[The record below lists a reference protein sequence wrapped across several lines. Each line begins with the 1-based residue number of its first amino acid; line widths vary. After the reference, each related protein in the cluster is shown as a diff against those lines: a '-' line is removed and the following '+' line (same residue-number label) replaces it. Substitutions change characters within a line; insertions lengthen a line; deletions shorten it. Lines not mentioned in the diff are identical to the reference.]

1 MRSKRVVTIVLFLTI
16 FLGSCGATDFNGPAV
31 GGGGTTGNPPVSPQ
45 AQTPVSTTTQGA
57 QVASATAQSRELILT
72 STQLFK
78 DLADIGLGHLTPS
91 LATTPTGTVTCGDGG
106 SYTYSGTYTAPSTY
120 SLALTFNGCR
130 YRGFQFVGAYQL
142 TGTPSNFTVS
152 LGGGST
158 FNIFNFDQA
167 YTVLLAY
174 LKANVSYT
182 MASSGTPPI
191 TSYTINESGSI
202 TSFDYFLLNTFGMTM
217 SALRS
222 SVVETTNANLDLST
236 TMVTNGGFS
245 EGWVSAGGS
254 STARMTF
261 TDFTVNK
268 TQVNAAVPP
277 ATNYTT
283 NTRSVDGRVSFAF
296 VPSSFGY
303 SGLFDISTSTPIRF
317 STALPLQ
324 TTQGM
329 VTTNGTARTS
339 YNVGSD
345 VDIIVSNLASSV
357 TSTVN
362 FPREYELMKTTDFA
376 ALEQDKPPLIPPP
389 APGVPVSLPTGS
401 TLAVTLTWVG
411 PSGSSTSDMDLHLH
425 YYSSPTPTAG
435 TPKTWTVHWSGGK
448 TCSDPAGLPFSDA
461 LDLDANG
468 VCDTGLDFDD
478 TNGYGPEHITDL
490 KLLPGYYIASV
501 DSFSLSVAEQPT
513 TLYVSLHIGDD
524 IFGPYISTLSTSD
537 GDGSNS
543 AAWYHIADIRVNSNG
558 TIDVMAPDP
567 ALPPWD

>member
-1 MRSKRVVTIVLFLTI
+1 MSNNRVVTIALFFAI
-16 FLGSCGATDFNGPAV
+16 FLGSCGSTDFNSPAG
-31 GGGGTTGNPPVSPQ
+31 GGGGTTGTPPGSQ
-45 AQTPVSTTTQGA
+45 QTPLSTTTQAA

-91 LATTPTGTVTCGDGG
+91 LVTTPTGTVTCGNGG
-106 SYTYSGTYTAPSTY
+106 SYSYSGTYTAPSTY

-158 FNIFNFDQA
+158 FNIFNFDPA

-174 LKANVSYT
+174 LKANVGYT

-191 TSYTINESGSI
+191 SSYAINATGSI
-202 TSFDYFLLNTFGMTM
+202 TSFDYFLLNTYGMTLN
-217 SALRS
+217 ALRS
-222 SVVETTNANLDLST
+222 SVVETASANLDLST
-236 TMVTNGGFS
+236 TLVANGGFS
-245 EGWVSAGGS
+245 ESWFGAGGS

-261 TDFTVNK
+261 TNLTVNK
-268 TQVNAAVPP
+268 TQVNAATAP
-277 ATNYTT
+277 ATSYTT
-283 NTRSVDGRVSFAF
+283 NTRSVDGRVSYAF
-296 VPSSFGY
+296 TPGSFGY
-303 SGLFDISTSTPIRF
+303 SGLFDIVTSTPIRF
-317 STALPLQ
+317 SSTSPLQ

-329 VTTNGTARTS
+329 LTTNGTARTS
-339 YNVGSD
+339 YNAGSD
-345 VDIIVSNLASSV
+345 VDIIVSNFASSV

-362 FPREYELMKTTDFA
+362 FPREYDLMKTTDFA
-376 ALEQDKPPLIPPP
+376 AMEQDKPPLIPPP

-501 DSFSLSVAEQPT
+501 NSFALPVAEQPT
-513 TLYVSLHIGDD
+513 TLYLSLHIGDN
-524 IFGPYISTLSTSD
+524 IFGPYISMLNASD
-537 GDGSNS
+537 GDGSTL
-543 AAWYHIADIRVNSNG
+543 AAWYHVADIRVNSNG